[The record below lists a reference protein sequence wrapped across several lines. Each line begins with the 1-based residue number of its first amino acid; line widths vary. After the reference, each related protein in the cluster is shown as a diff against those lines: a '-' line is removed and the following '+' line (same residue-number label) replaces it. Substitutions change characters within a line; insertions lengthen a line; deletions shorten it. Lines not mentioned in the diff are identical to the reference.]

1 MGICPDEPA
10 DIPCLTRE
18 NKGSKGKERSM
29 KRIVSFMLAAV
40 LVLAPCM
47 QSFATEPDT
56 GVPAE
61 GGSGE
66 VEGTTPDNNT
76 PGGNPT
82 DTTQENGGTGGDDAD
97 NNGDAGGNQVAPPN
111 TVPPTEPGE
120 GGTDGIDLISE
131 EEQDVAPA
139 VGDVKGQVDVYIMQ
153 ALDFKKDITF
163 TVNLAGKNVP
173 YTSEPRKITLSGLQ
187 GDKLQDG
194 VTFEGLEKGTYTL
207 SISAPGYRTR
217 VRDIEVEAMAYK
229 LTYST
234 SFLGGFAYKE
244 GEKQPGALRIG
255 DVNGDGEIND
265 ADKDQLIDM
274 IDSAKPEEEGAK
286 PEDLNMDGK
295 VDLADLN
302 FFVQG
307 YFRSDEVPPYA
318 GASIETNVPASAISH
333 SAGENTIVVGD
344 LKNLS
349 TGEGG
354 VELRPAGGTLADNP
368 VSVEF
373 TFADGVRTDGIV
385 IDSKEENPI
394 EEGVVEIT
402 YIDEKDGNQE
412 KVFPVSIV
420 RDQDVHLLLTN
431 EAVTTDKDIY
441 GNITIN
447 LGSQIAIKRV
457 VFTITGTKNNNL
469 AEISRVEFVNGM
481 DKRIPEPDRDIPQN
495 VTAVEGNKT
504 FVVSWDKCDNIT
516 GYEVQIEGPIEEG
529 GTEKIVNEVVSV
541 RGTSLAVSSLCQGKL
556 KNGSTYTVSVQSV
569 NGAWKSGY
577 SNPITVT
584 PKVDK
589 VPDAPDYVNAV
600 GKYKAIDVS
609 WKNMKD
615 TDYFNVYYR
624 EAGTQE
630 YAKDEGIKDSK
641 YTISGLK
648 DQTKYEIYVTGVNE
662 IGEGKPSKVSVA
674 ETTNQEPAQMPKYKL
689 LNRAENGKVS
699 EHIISATIVKGAMQD
714 SLLDTETNTAWGTVD
729 NNPMSHY
736 FMNTWD
742 GGGFNPMGVHGITY
756 EFDKVYKM
764 DRIALQEVSP
774 QSQSYGYAQAQY
786 WDADGKAHAIS
797 RSSIR
802 VQRKTDSDGRTYYI
816 LRFSEPIEAKKIQF
830 ALARSYVNGTISVA
844 EVYFYEYDSLEEEI
858 MALYTNDLHTELRED
873 VTQETINEL
882 RVRIDTVD
890 PISKEYHPDK
900 DYLNRE
906 LDTAEE
912 ILKDGN
918 LTKTVEIYN
927 TINTKDVGRGFGGL
941 NAWQP
946 LGVTAAAGEEITVYV
961 GHNTRRTGDSTN
973 LQLVS
978 TQYHSEAASM
988 FKVVATLKI
997 GKNDITIPKLWSQN
1011 AEAGGALY
1019 IQYTG
1024 NNANDKYAVRVSGGV
1039 PVPVLDLYKKMDAQS
1054 AEERQKRAVAYIE
1067 ELQAYVAEIEKK
1079 HDEVHKNSENKLVQY
1094 DYKAADC
1101 ILGAS
1106 DIMLDKMMFSLPA
1119 QQILAGCGTGSVED
1133 RAKNLVTSMEAMEN
1147 MMYLFY
1153 QHKGLNDA
1161 AQDVKDRFPANHL
1174 NIRYQTMFAGAFMY
1188 ASGNHIGIEWGSA
1201 PAMMKGVTVQAD
1213 ENGQYQSGQYY
1224 GWGIAHEIGHCIN
1237 QGTYAIAEIT
1247 NNYFSVLAQA
1257 KDTNDS
1263 VRFQYPNVYEKV
1275 TSGTKGRATNVF
1287 TQLGMYWQLHLAYD
1301 SGLNFKTY
1309 PDYSQQLENLFFARV
1324 DTYSRNP
1331 SKAPTPGDKVM
1342 TLCGDKDQDLMRLAC
1357 AAAQKD
1363 ILEFFERWGMTPDAE
1378 TISYAGQFPKETRA
1392 IYYVN
1397 DESRVYRN
1405 GHASVLGTDGTVEAV
1420 GSDTTA
1426 VVDPNAANKVN
1437 LKLTSTLNPED
1448 VLGYEVVRCITS
1460 NGEEEKEVAGFSTG
1474 NEFTDTITTMNNRVV
1489 TYEVTVIDQHLNR
1502 SAVKRL
1508 EPVKISHKGN
1518 IDKTHWSVSTN
1529 DMKAI
1534 SSIPVD
1540 KADELDPCL
1549 PEAEAPINAA
1559 VDNKTETTYTGEA
1572 GVNAEVVIELNQTVT
1587 ISGFQYT
1594 VNEGTPIKDY
1604 SISVRNDQN
1613 EWVEA
1618 ASGSFGKTGVHT
1630 VNFGI
1635 KGSTNIA
1642 LYQTSAV
1649 KLSIKNQ
1656 QDAKISISELDVL
1669 SKTGDD
1675 VEFRKTE
1682 DKTAAI
1688 GKLAADYKYGDKEE
1702 DVIPAGSIVFTGRYK
1717 GNSAY
1722 NVVILYDQAGNIV
1735 GGRDQEGKLKAYQV
1749 LFSDVDESGGD
1760 LQNVYDGTWIY
1771 WIAPGDVNTGLKEVR
1786 AELYRVDEATTNQG
1800 QRLVSDC
1807 IFEKYPTSLPDIT
1820 LSGTKK

>member
-1 MGICPDEPA
+1 
-10 DIPCLTRE
+10 
-18 NKGSKGKERSM
+18 M

-47 QSFATEPDT
+47 QSFATDPGT
-56 GVPAE
+56 SVPAE
-61 GGSGE
+61 GEAGE
-66 VEGTTPDNNT
+66 VGNTTPDSK
-76 PGGNPT
+76 NPT
-82 DTTQENGGTGGDDAD
+82 GEPDDTTPKEPDGDNKDDGNGGED
-97 NNGDAGGNQVAPPN
+97 NPLFTTPS
-111 TVPPTEPGE
+111 EIPGE
-120 GGTDGIDLISE
+120 GELDGIGVISE
-131 EEQDVAPA
+131 EELDITAMA
-139 VGDVKGQVDVYIMQ
+139 KNVKGQVDVHIMQ
-153 ALDFKKDITF
+153 ALDFKQDITF
-163 TVNLAGKNVP
+163 TVNLAGKDVE
-173 YTSEPRKITLSGLQ
+173 YSTEPRQITLSGLM

-194 VTFEGLEKGTYTL
+194 VTFEGLEKGKYTL

-217 VRDIEVEAMAYK
+217 TRELDVDALAYK

-234 SFLGGFAYKE
+234 SFLGGYTYKE
-244 GEKQPGALRIG
+244 GELQPGALRIG
-255 DVNGDGEIND
+255 DVNGDGEIDD

-274 IDSAKPEEEGAK
+274 IDSSKPEEEGAK
-286 PEDLNMDGK
+286 AEDLNLDGK

-333 SAGENTIVVGD
+333 KTGENTLVVGD

-354 VELRPAGGTLADNP
+354 VELKPASGTLADSP

-373 TFADGVRTDGIV
+373 TFAEGTQTDGIV
-385 IDSKEENPI
+385 IDSKEENPV
-394 EEGVVEIT
+394 EEGNLEIFYEENGVE
-402 YIDEKDGNQE
+402 EKFS
-412 KVFPVSIV
+412 VPIV
-420 RDQDVHLLLTN
+420 KEQDVHLLLSKDT
-431 EAVTTDKDIY
+431 VTVDKDIY
-441 GNITIN
+441 GNISIN

-457 VFTITGTKNNNL
+457 IFTITGTKNNNL

-481 DKRIPEPDRDIPQN
+481 ENRIPEPERDIPQN
-495 VTAVEGNKT
+495 VSAEVGNKT
-504 FVVSWDKCDNIT
+504 FVVSWDKCNNVT
-516 GYEVQIEGPIEEG
+516 GYEVQIEGPVGEDGKEE
-529 GTEKIVNEVVSV
+529 IVNEVVSV
-541 RGTSLAVSSLCQGKL
+541 RGCSLAVSSLGEGKL
-556 KNGSTYTVSVQSV
+556 KNGSTYTVRVQSV
-569 NGAWKSGY
+569 NGAWRSGY
-577 SNPITVT
+577 SGPITVT

-609 WKNMKD
+609 WKKMKD

-624 EAGTQE
+624 ETGTQE
-630 YAKDEGIKDSK
+630 YTKDEGIKDSK

-648 DQTKYEIYVTGVNE
+648 DQTDYEIYVTGVNE
-662 IGEGKPSKVSVA
+662 IGEGNPSKVSTA
-674 ETTNQEPAQMPKYKL
+674 KTTNQEPAQMPKYKL

-699 EHIISATIVKGAMQD
+699 EHIINATIVKGAMQD
-714 SLLDTETNTAWGTVD
+714 SLLDTEPGTAWGTVD

-786 WDADGKAHAIS
+786 WDADGNAHAIP

-802 VQRKTDSDGRTYYI
+802 VLRKTDGEGRTYYV

-844 EVYFYEYDSLEEEI
+844 EVYFYEYDSIEEEI
-858 MALYTNDLHTELRED
+858 MALYTDDLHTELRED
-873 VTQETINEL
+873 VTQETIDEL
-882 RVRIDTVD
+882 RKRIDTVD

-900 DYLNRE
+900 EYLERE
-906 LDTAEE
+906 LATAEE
-912 ILKDGN
+912 ILNDGN
-918 LTKTVEIYN
+918 LTRTVKIHN

-946 LGVTAAAGEEITVYV
+946 LGVTAAAGEEISVYV
-961 GHNTRRTGDSTN
+961 GHNTKRTGDGTN

-997 GKNDITIPKLWSQN
+997 GKNDITIPKLWSQT
-1011 AEAGGALY
+1011 AETGGALY

-1024 NNANDKYAVRVSGGV
+1024 NNANDQYAVRVSGGV
-1039 PVPVLDLYKKMDAQS
+1039 QVPVLDLYQTMGAES
-1054 AEERQKRAVAYIE
+1054 AAERQKRAETYIE
-1067 ELQAYVAEIEKK
+1067 ELQTYVAEIEKK
-1079 HDEVHKNSENKLVQY
+1079 HEEVHMNSDNGLVKY
-1094 DYKAADC
+1094 PYKAEDC

-1106 DIMLDKMMFSLPA
+1106 DIMLDKMMLSLPA
-1119 QQILAGCGTGSVED
+1119 QQILAGTGAGSVQD
-1133 RAKNLVTSMEAMEN
+1133 KAKKLVTSMEAMEN

-1153 QHKGLNDA
+1153 QHKGLNDT

-1188 ASGNHIGIEWGSA
+1188 ASGNHIGIEWGST
-1201 PAMMKGVTVQAD
+1201 PAMMSGVTVQAD
-1213 ENGQYQSGQYY
+1213 ENGKYLSGQYY

-1237 QGTYAIAEIT
+1237 QGTYAIAETT

-1257 KDTNDS
+1257 KDTNNS
-1263 VRFQYPNVYEKV
+1263 VRFEYPKVYEKV
-1275 TSGTKGRATNVF
+1275 TSGTKGPATNVF

-1301 SGLNFKTY
+1301 NGLNFKTY
-1309 PDYSQQLENLFFARV
+1309 SDYNEQLANLFFARV

-1331 SKAPTPGDKVM
+1331 AKAPTPGDKVM
-1342 TLCGDKDQDLMRLAC
+1342 TLSGDREQDLMRLAC
-1357 AAAQKD
+1357 AAAEKD
-1363 ILEFFERWGMTPDAE
+1363 ILEFFVRWGKTPDAE

-1397 DESRVYRN
+1397 DESRVYRISHN
-1405 GHASVLGTDGTVEAV
+1405 SVLGTDGTKEAV

-1426 VVDPNAANKVN
+1426 TVDTNAANKVN

-1448 VLGYEVVRCITS
+1448 VLGYEIVRCITS
-1460 NGEEEKEVAGFSTG
+1460 NGEEEKEVAGFATG

-1502 SAVKRL
+1502 SAIKRL
-1508 EPVKISHKGN
+1508 KPVKISHKGN
-1518 IDKTHWSVSTN
+1518 IDKTHWSVDTN
-1529 DMKAI
+1529 DMKAV

-1540 KADELDPCL
+1540 DADEDDPCL
-1549 PEAEAPINAA
+1549 PEAEAPISAA
-1559 VDNKTETTYTGEA
+1559 VDNKTETTYIGEA
-1572 GVNAEVVIELNQTVT
+1572 GVNAEVVIELNQTFT

-1594 VNEGTPIKDY
+1594 VNEGTPIEDY

-1613 EWVEA
+1613 EWIEA
-1618 ASGSFGKTGVHT
+1618 ATGTFGKTGVHT
-1630 VNFGI
+1630 VNFGV
-1635 KGSTNIA
+1635 KDSTNIA

-1656 QDAKISISELDVL
+1656 QNAKISISELDVL
-1669 SKTGDD
+1669 STTGDD
-1675 VEFRKTE
+1675 VEFRKSE
-1682 DKTAAI
+1682 DGTTAI
-1688 GKLAADYKYGDKEE
+1688 GKLAAAYQYGDKKE

-1722 NVVILYDQAGNIV
+1722 NVVILYDQDGNIV
-1735 GGRDQEGKLKAYQV
+1735 GGKNQDGSLKAYQV
-1749 LFSDVDESGGD
+1749 LFSDVDESGGN

-1771 WIAPGDVNTGLKEVR
+1771 WIAPGDVNTGLEKVR

-1807 IFEKYPTSLPDIT
+1807 MFEVYPKTLPDIT
-1820 LSGTKK
+1820 LSGKKK